1 MDDQKPCCPGPRYL
15 TSFGRRSFIQ
25 AGLLGGIGLSLPDLL
40 RFTANASTGDPRIA
54 GSAVPRP
61 EGKAKSIIQ
70 IILPGGLA
78 AQESWDPK
86 PEAPIEY
93 RGPLGV
99 VKTKIPGVVFS
110 ENLSHSAQIAITP
123 RPPIRCSP
131 ATCLARR
138 FSIPAW
144 AR

>member
-1 MDDQKPCCPGPRYL
+1 MAQHECSGPAFP

-25 AGLLGGIGLSLPDLL
+25 VGFLGGMGLTLADLL
-40 RFTANASTGDPRIA
+40 RAAEVRSAGGAPRR
-54 GSAVPRP
+54 S
-61 EGKAKSIIQ
+61 EGKAKSVIQ
-70 IILPGGLA
+70 IVLQGGIA

-110 ENLSHSAQIAITP
+110 EH
-123 RPPIRCSP
+123 
-131 ATCLARR
+131 LARTAQVADKITVVR
-138 FSIPAW
+138 AM
-144 AR
+144 